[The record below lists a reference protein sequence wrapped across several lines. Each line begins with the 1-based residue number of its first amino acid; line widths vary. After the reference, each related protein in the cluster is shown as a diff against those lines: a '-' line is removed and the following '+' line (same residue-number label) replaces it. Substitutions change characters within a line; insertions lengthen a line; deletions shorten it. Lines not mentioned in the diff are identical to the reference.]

1 MRKEMSF
8 TAPTAQEPK
17 CQCFRKMTCDGLP
30 SLSIPYM
37 STLLRCVVR
46 KDIQSANESQKRL
59 EEDGSPDLQSQTD
72 RRYLRMAFVMHF
84 RVTTPSLVREFVHCS
99 LSMIPL
105 VLQCPFREP

>member
-17 CQCFRKMTCDGLP
+17 CQCFRKMTCDGFP

-59 EEDGSPDLQSQTD
+59 EKK
-72 RRYLRMAFVMHF
+72 RIA
-84 RVTTPSLVREFVHCS
+84 
-99 LSMIPL
+99 
-105 VLQCPFREP
+105 